1 MGVTVSMRVV
11 SAGKG
16 YGYLLRSVVRGDGDA
31 ARATALTRYFAEAG
45 TPPGVWLGKGVAYF
59 GTGELRPGMTVTPE
73 QLQTLLGR
81 GNDPV
86 TGESLGLPFREYPS
100 VAERTAALTARV
112 DRFLPAGEFEAEV
125 TRIQAEQ
132 AVRGSQTATAGFDLT
147 FSVPKSVSVLWGLA
161 DANTQELIVA
171 AHHVAVTEVLD
182 LFEREVAATRT
193 GHAGI
198 AQVPVVGVAA
208 AAYDHWDSRA
218 NDPQLHTH
226 VVVSNKVMAAHDG
239 RWRTLDSRAV
249 HHAIV
254 ALSEHYNAVL
264 ADRLTGTFGLSWERR
279 ERGEDR
285 TGQWEIRG
293 VSEALIGE
301 FSSRARAI
309 DVATDAKITAYVAEH
324 GHRPTGRR
332 IVQLRAEATLDT
344 RPEKTIRA
352 LSELTAEWR
361 TRAQQILRGDP
372 TEWTRTLTTREP
384 ARALTLESVP
394 MFLIDQAAADVVDAV
409 SDRRSTWRHWNLWA
423 EASRRTMGWRFA
435 TAADRE
441 QAVALITDAATRRS
455 VVLTPAEVA
464 TTPTGMRGGDGTSTL
479 RPRHSMY
486 YSSERL
492 LAAEDRLLT
501 LAEDRT
507 SSLVVAG
514 HVVETVTGGR
524 GGGAVVDGEQAAAL
538 ARVLSSGRRLD
549 VLVGPAGAGKS
560 TAMAAL
566 AGAWTAAHGPGSV
579 VGMAPSA
586 AAAQVLAQDIG
597 LGCDNT
603 AKWVHDHA
611 RGRADFRPRQ
621 LVILDEATLAS
632 TRTVETIATRAGEVG
647 AKVVLVGDPAQLQS
661 VDAGG
666 AFNMLVQAR
675 DGDLAQLVEVR
686 RFVHEWEKH
695 ASLALRDGDPTAIDA
710 YAAHRRILEGTT
722 EAMVDAAYQAWQ
734 HELQTGMSSILVTE
748 AAESVRQLN
757 ERARAERIQAG
768 VTSTLREVG
777 LREEARASVGDV
789 VITRRN
795 DRRLRTSEGTWVR
808 NGDRWTVTHVGRDG
822 TLDVHR
828 AADLA
833 GASVRL
839 PAGYVARHVDL
850 GYAVTAHRAQ
860 GLTVDTAHVVVS
872 PSTTRENLYV
882 SMTRGRHANTAYV
895 ALDQPDPLHATP
907 AETGT
912 SARTVLF
919 GVLNHSGL
927 ELSAHQTTTAEQE
940 RWTGIAQLAA
950 EYETIAT
957 TTQQDRW
964 TRLVTD
970 TLTGAGGLT
979 TAEAAQATESEAFT
993 VLTAELRRAE
1003 ANHHDVD
1010 TLLPRLVAQRT
1021 LLDADDIAAVLT
1033 ARLARATARPAP
1045 GTTPDLVAGIFPA
1058 ASGPMPADFAR
1069 ALAERRQ
1076 LIETRAQTLAEAAV
1090 RDRAA
1095 WVSRIGG
1102 RPHSAGDRERWLA
1115 ELAVIAAYRD
1125 RYAITSPAPL
1135 GASTQT
1141 LAQGRDRHRAAQ
1153 ALHRAHIGSSG
1164 DCPNNGVS
1172 GSTRRPAGWRGG
1184 VSDDRNTGGREPIE
1198 Y

>member
-1 MGVTVSMRVV
+1 MVLTPLAPEVDWVAHLVGVTVSMRVV

-16 YGYLLRSVVRGDGDA
+16 YSYLLRSVVQGDGDA
-31 ARATALTRYFAEAG
+31 TQAAGFTRYFTEAG
-45 TPPGVWLGKGVAYF
+45 TPPGVWMGKGVTFF
-59 GTGELRPGMTVTPE
+59 GEGELRPGMTVTPE

-86 TGESLGLPFREYPS
+86 TGAGLGQPFREYPS
-100 VAERTAALTARV
+100 VAERTAALIARV
-112 DRFLPAGEFEAEV
+112 DRALPAGEFDAEV

-132 AVRGSQTATAGFDLT
+132 YARGSQTATAGFDLT

-161 DANTQELIVA
+161 DANTQELIVE
-171 AHHVAVTEVLD
+171 AHHAAVAQVLD

-208 AAYDHWDSRA
+208 TAYDHWDSRA

-226 VVVSNKVMAAHDG
+226 VVVSNKVMTAHDG

-249 HHAIV
+249 HHAVV

-279 ERGEDR
+279 DRGEDR
-285 TGQWEIRG
+285 TGQWEIQG
-293 VSEALIGE
+293 VGE
-301 FSSRARAI
+301 DLVAAFSSRARAI
-309 DVATDAKITAYVAEH
+309 DVATDAKIAAYVAEH

-352 LSELTAEWR
+352 LSDLTAEWR
-361 TRAQQILRGDP
+361 TRAQQILRGAP
-372 TEWTRTLTTREP
+372 TEWARELTTTREP

-394 MFLIDQAAADVVDAV
+394 MYLIDRAAADVVAAV
-409 SDRRSTWRHWNLWA
+409 SERRSTWRHWNLWA
-423 EASRRTMGWRFA
+423 EASRRTMGWRFQS
-435 TAADRE
+435 AADRE
-441 QAVALITDAATRRS
+441 QVIALITDAATRSS
-455 VVLTPAEVA
+455 VQLTPGEVA
-464 TTPTGMRGGDGTSTL
+464 TTPAAMWRGDGTSTL
-479 RPRHSMY
+479 RPRHSTY

-492 LAAEDRLLT
+492 LGAEDRLLA

-507 SSLVVAG
+507 TALVVPPPT
-514 HVVETVTGGR
+514 VETVPGGR
-524 GGGAVVDGEQAAAL
+524 GDGVVVGGEQAAAIAQIL
-538 ARVLSSGRRLD
+538 TSGRRLD
-549 VLVGPAGAGKS
+549 LLVGPAGTGKS

-597 LGCDNT
+597 IGCDNT

-611 RGRADFRPRQ
+611 RGRADFRPGQ

-632 TRTVETIATRAGEVG
+632 TRTLETIATRAAEVG

-666 AFNMLVQAR
+666 AFNMLTQAR
-675 DGDLAQLVEVR
+675 GGDLARLVEVR
-686 RFVHEWEKH
+686 RFVHDWEKH

-710 YAAHRRILEGTT
+710 YDSHGRLVEGTT
-722 EAMVDAAYQAWQ
+722 VAMIDAAYRAWQ
-734 HELQTGMSSILVTE
+734 DDLQTGLSSILVTE

-757 ERARAERIQAG
+757 ERARAERIQTG
-768 VTSTLREVG
+768 LTSTRREVG
-777 LREEARASVGDV
+777 LRDEARASVGDV

-795 DRRLRTSEGTWVR
+795 DRRLRTGPGTWVR
-808 NGDRWTVTHVGRDG
+808 NGDRWTVTHVGPDG
-822 TLDVHR
+822 TLEVRRID
-828 AADLA
+828 A
-833 GASVRL
+833 GGNGGGGVML

-872 PSTTRENLYV
+872 ASTTRENLYV

-895 ALDQPDPLHATP
+895 ALDQSDPLHATP
-907 AETGT
+907 AETEA

-927 ELSAHQTTTAEQE
+927 ELSAHQTITAEQE
-940 RWTGIAQLAA
+940 KWTGIAQLAD

-957 TTQQDRW
+957 TAQQGRW

-970 TLTGAGGLT
+970 TLTGVGGLT
-979 TAEAAQATESEAFT
+979 MSEADQVTESEAFA

-1003 ANHHDVD
+1003 AHHHDVD
-1010 TLLPRLVAQRT
+1010 ALLPRLIAQRT
-1021 LLDADDIAAVLT
+1021 LLDADDVAAVLT
-1033 ARLARATARPAP
+1033 ARLARATRRTPP
-1045 GTTPDLVAGIFPA
+1045 GTTPDLIAGLIPA
-1058 ASGPMPADFAR
+1058 ASGPMPADAAR
-1069 ALAERRQ
+1069 ALTERRD
-1076 LIETRAQTLAEAAV
+1076 LIETRARTLAEAAV
-1090 RDRAA
+1090 RDRAP
-1095 WVSRIGG
+1095 WLSRIGD
-1102 RPHSAGDRERWLA
+1102 RPAAAGDHERWLA
-1115 ELAVIAAYRD
+1115 ELAVVAAYCD
-1125 RYAITSPAPL
+1125 RYAITGPAPL

-1141 LAQGRDRHRAAQ
+1141 IAQERDRRRAAEALRRAQ
-1153 ALHRAHIGSSG
+1153 AVAQ
-1164 DCPNNGVS
+1164 
-1172 GSTRRPAGWRGG
+1172 TRKTDGTRTQTHAR
-1184 VSDDRNTGGREPIE
+1184 SL
-1198 Y
+1198 

>member
-1 MGVTVSMRVV
+1 MVLTPLAPEVDWVAHLVGVTVSMRVV

-16 YGYLLRSVVRGDGDA
+16 YGYLLRSVVQGDGDA
-31 ARATALTRYFAEAG
+31 AQATALTTRYFTEAG
-45 TPPGVWLGKGVAYF
+45 TPPGVWMGKGVAFF
-59 GTGELRPGMTVTPE
+59 GAGELRPGMAVTPE

-86 TGESLGLPFREYPS
+86 TGASLGQPFREYPS
-100 VAERTAALTARV
+100 VVERTAALTARV
-112 DRFLPAGEFEAEV
+112 DRALPAGEFDAEV
-125 TRIQAEQ
+125 TRIQASQ
-132 AVRGSQTATAGFDLT
+132 AARGPQTATAGFDLT

-161 DANTQELIVA
+161 DANTQELIVEAHQA
-171 AHHVAVTEVLD
+171 AVAQVLD

-208 AAYDHWDSRA
+208 TAYDHWDSRA

-249 HHAIV
+249 HHAMV
-254 ALSEHYNAVL
+254 GLSEHYNAVL

-285 TGQWEIRG
+285 TAQWEIRG
-293 VSEALIGE
+293 VGEDLIAA

-309 DVATDAKITAYVAEH
+309 DVATDAKIAAYVAEH

-361 TRAQQILRGDP
+361 TRARDLVGGDP
-372 TEWTRTLTTREP
+372 TAWARSLTTTREP
-384 ARALTLESVP
+384 ARTLTGESVP

-409 SDRRSTWRHWNLWA
+409 SERRSTWRHWNLAA
-423 EASRRTMGWRFA
+423 EASRRTLGWRFA

-441 QAVALITDAATRRS
+441 QAMALITEAATRRS
-455 VVLTPAEVA
+455 VQLNPGEVAITPA
-464 TTPTGMRGGDGTSTL
+464 GMRREDGTSTL
-479 RPRHSMY
+479 RPRHSTY

-492 LAAEDRLLT
+492 LGAEDRLLA
-501 LAEDRT
+501 LAEDHDAA
-507 SSLVVAG
+507 LVV
-514 HVVETVTGGR
+514 HKHTVETTAGAR
-524 GGGAVVDGEQAAAL
+524 GGGVVVDGEQATAITQIL
-538 ARVLSSGRRLD
+538 TSGRRLD
-549 VLVGPAGAGKS
+549 VLVGPAGTGKS

-566 AGAWTAAHGPGSV
+566 AAAWTAAHGPGSM

-586 AAAQVLAQDIG
+586 AAAQVLAGDLRI
-597 LGCDNT
+597 GCDNT

-611 RGRADFRPRQ
+611 RGRADFRPGQ

-632 TRTVETIATRAGEVG
+632 TRTLDAIATRAAEVG
-647 AKVVLVGDPAQLQS
+647 AKTVLVGDPAQLQS

-666 AFNMLVQAR
+666 TFNMLTQAR
-675 DGDLAQLVEVR
+675 GADLARLVEVR
-686 RFVHEWEKH
+686 RFIHEWEKT

-710 YAAHRRILEGTT
+710 YDSHGRIVEGSTD
-722 EAMVDAAYQAWQ
+722 AMVDAAYQAWQ
-734 HELQTGMSSILVTE
+734 HDLAAGRSSILVTE
-748 AAESVRQLN
+748 AAESVRHLN
-757 ERARAERIQAG
+757 ERARAERIQLGLTATG
-768 VTSTLREVG
+768 RQVRLRDD
-777 LREEARASVGDV
+777 ARASVGDV

-795 DRRLRTSEGTWVR
+795 DRRLRTGPGTWVR

-822 TLDVHR
+822 TLDVRR
-828 AADLA
+828 AGGTGSA
-833 GASVRL
+833 GVRL

-895 ALDQPDPLHATP
+895 AIDQPDPLHAP
-907 AETGT
+907 RAETET

-927 ELSAHQTTTAEQE
+927 ELSAHQTITAEHE

-950 EYETIAT
+950 EYETIAAT
-957 TTQQDRW
+957 AQQGRW

-970 TLTGAGGLT
+970 TLTGTGGLT
-979 TAEAAQATESEAFT
+979 TAKAAQVTESEAFT

-1003 ANHHDVD
+1003 ANRHDVA

-1021 LLDADDIAAVLT
+1021 LLDADDVAAVLA

-1045 GTTPDLVAGIFPA
+1045 GTTPDLVAGLIPA
-1058 ASGPMPADFAR
+1058 ASGPLPPDAAL
-1069 ALAERRQ
+1069 ALAERRH
-1076 LIETRAQTLAEAAV
+1076 LIETRAHTLAETAI
-1090 RDRAA
+1090 RDRAP
-1095 WVSRIGG
+1095 WVSRVGE
-1102 RPHSAGDRERWLA
+1102 RPTGAGSYERWLNQ
-1115 ELAVIAAYRD
+1115 LAVVAAYRD
-1125 RYAITSPAPL
+1125 RYTITSRAPL
-1135 GASTQT
+1135 GPSTHT
-1141 LAQGRDRHRAAQ
+1141 LAQERDRHRAAE
-1153 ALHRAHIGSSG
+1153 ALHLGQAITH
-1164 DCPNNGVS
+1164 
-1172 GSTRRPAGWRGG
+1172 TRRADVIRAQTHTR
-1184 VSDDRNTGGREPIE
+1184 SF
-1198 Y
+1198 

>member
-1 MGVTVSMRVV
+1 MVLTPLAPEADWVAHLEGVTVSMRVV

-16 YGYLLRSVVRGDGDA
+16 YGYLLRSVVQGDGDA
-31 ARATALTRYFAEAG
+31 AQASGFTRYFTEAG
-45 TPPGVWLGKGVAYF
+45 TPPGVWMGKGVAFF
-59 GTGELRPGMTVTPE
+59 GAGELRPGMAVTPE

-86 TGESLGLPFREYPS
+86 TGANLGQPFREYPS
-100 VAERTAALTARV
+100 VVERTAALTARV
-112 DRFLPAGEFEAEV
+112 DRALPAGEFDAEA

-132 AVRGSQTATAGFDLT
+132 AVRGPQTATAGFDLT
-147 FSVPKSVSVLWGLA
+147 FSVLKSVSVLWGLA
-161 DANTQELIVA
+161 DANTQELIVE
-171 AHHVAVTEVLD
+171 AHHAAVAQVLD

-208 AAYDHWDSRA
+208 TAYDHWDSRA

-249 HHAIV
+249 HHAMV
-254 ALSEHYNAVL
+254 GLSEHYNAVL

-285 TGQWEIRG
+285 TAQWEIRG
-293 VSEALIGE
+293 VGEDLIAA

-309 DVATDAKITAYVAEH
+309 DVATDAKIAAYVAEH

-361 TRAQQILRGDP
+361 TRARDIVGGDP
-372 TEWTRTLTTREP
+372 TEWARTLTTPREP
-384 ARALTLESVP
+384 ARGLALESVP
-394 MFLIDQAAADVVDAV
+394 MFLIDQAAADVVDVVAE
-409 SDRRSTWRHWNLWA
+409 RRSTWRHWNLWA

-441 QAVALITDAATRRS
+441 RVVALITDAATRRS
-455 VVLTPAEVA
+455 VPLTPGEVA
-464 TTPTGMRGGDGTSTL
+464 TTPAGMRRGDGTSTL
-479 RPRHSMY
+479 RPKHSTY

-492 LAAEDRLLT
+492 LGAEDRLLA
-501 LAEDRT
+501 LGEERT
-507 SSLVVAG
+507 TTLVVPQRI
-514 HVVETVTGGR
+514 VETMTGAWGD
-524 GGGAVVDGEQAAAL
+524 GVVVGGEQAAAITQIL
-538 ARVLSSGRRLD
+538 ASGRRVD
-549 VLVGPAGAGKS
+549 VLVGPAGTGKS

-566 AGAWTAAHGPGSV
+566 AGAWTEAHGAGSV

-586 AAAQVLAQDIG
+586 AAAQVLAEDIG
-597 LGCDNT
+597 MGCDNT

-611 RGRADFRPRQ
+611 RGRADFRPGQ

-632 TRTVETIATRAGEVG
+632 TRALETIATRASEVG

-666 AFNMLVQAR
+666 AFNMLTAAR
-675 DGDLAQLVEVR
+675 GGDLAELVEVR
-686 RFVHEWEKH
+686 RFVHAWEKH
-695 ASLALRDGDPTAIDA
+695 ASLALRDGDVAAIDA
-710 YAAHRRILEGTT
+710 YAGRGRIVEGTT
-722 EAMVDAAYQAWQ
+722 ETMIDAAYRAWQ
-734 HELQTGMSSILVTE
+734 HDLTAGRSSILVTE
-748 AAESVRQLN
+748 AAESVRHLN
-757 ERARAERIQAG
+757 ERARAERVQQGLTA
-768 VTSTLREVG
+768 TREAA
-777 LREEARASVGDV
+777 LREEVRASVGDV

-795 DRRLRTSEGTWVR
+795 DRRLRTGPDTWVR
-808 NGDRWTVTHVGRDG
+808 NGDRWTVTHVGPGG
-822 TLDVHR
+822 TLEVRRID
-828 AADLA
+828 A
-833 GASVRL
+833 GGATVRL

-860 GLTVDTAHVVVS
+860 GMTVDTAHVVVS
-872 PSTTRENLYV
+872 ASTTRENLYV

-927 ELSAHQTTTAEQE
+927 ELSAHQTITAEQE

-957 TTQQDRW
+957 TAQQGRW

-970 TLTGAGGLT
+970 TLTRAGGLT
-979 TAEAAQATESEAFT
+979 TAEASQVTSSETFA

-1003 ANHHDVD
+1003 ANHHDVEN
-1010 TLLPRLVAQRT
+1010 LLPRLAAQRT
-1021 LLDADDIAAVLT
+1021 LLDADDVAAVLT
-1033 ARLARATARPAP
+1033 ARLARATRRPAP
-1045 GTTPDLVAGIFPA
+1045 GTTPNLIAGLIPA
-1058 ASGPMPADFAR
+1058 AAGPMPADAAR
-1069 ALAERRQ
+1069 ALGGRRQ
-1076 LIETRAQTLAEAAV
+1076 LIETRARTLADAAV
-1090 RDRAA
+1090 RDRAP
-1095 WVSRIGG
+1095 WVCRIGD

-1115 ELAVIAAYRD
+1115 EVAVVAAYRD
-1125 RYAITSPAPL
+1125 RYGITSTAPL
-1135 GASTQT
+1135 GPSTQT
-1141 LAQGRDRHRAAQ
+1141 LLQERDRPRAAE
-1153 ALHRAHIGSSG
+1153 ALRRAEAIAEKGRSAPS
-1164 DCPNNGVS
+1164 P
-1172 GSTRRPAGWRGG
+1172 TRAP
-1184 VSDDRNTGGREPIE
+1184 GRSL
-1198 Y
+1198 